1 MRQFR
6 NYRVRFINGNLKGIE
21 TVLEMCDGWKVGDV
35 IKPCFGSHKKVL
47 EVLEVTRKR

>member
-1 MRQFR
+1 MR
-6 NYRVRFINGNLKGIE
+6 NYRIKFISGNLKGIT

-35 IKPCFGSHKKVL
+35 IKPCAGSGDKKVL